1 MKKITVMSEYEAK
14 YFAKQTKEKAVL
26 VSIVEKSREPI
37 QFDENENIV
46 DIFRLYLNDICN
58 DIFDKDDSN
67 KMILKAP
74 EQEDFNG
81 LKDFID
87 KYKDFNIVVH
97 CAAGVSRSAG
107 VAMAIGEYLGIKTGI
122 STSKNYAPNMLCY
135 RFTQYELTKYHL
147 GDGFKKQEIK
157 EES

>member
-14 YFAKQTKEKAVL
+14 YFAKQAKEKTAL

-37 QFDENENIV
+37 QFNENENIV

-58 DIFDKDDSN
+58 DIFDKDDS
-67 KMILKAP
+67 LKAP

-107 VAMAIGEYLGIKTGI
+107 VAMAIGEYLGIETDI

-135 RFTQYELTKYHL
+135 RLAQYELTKYHL
-147 GDGFKKQEIK
+147 GDGFKTQD
-157 EES
+157 

>member
-14 YFAKQTKEKAVL
+14 YFAKQAKEKTAL

-37 QFDENENIV
+37 QFNENENIV

-107 VAMAIGEYLGIKTGI
+107 VAMAIGEYLGIDTDI

-135 RFTQYELTKYHL
+135 RLAQYELTKYHL
-147 GDGFKKQEIK
+147 GDGFKTQD
-157 EES
+157 